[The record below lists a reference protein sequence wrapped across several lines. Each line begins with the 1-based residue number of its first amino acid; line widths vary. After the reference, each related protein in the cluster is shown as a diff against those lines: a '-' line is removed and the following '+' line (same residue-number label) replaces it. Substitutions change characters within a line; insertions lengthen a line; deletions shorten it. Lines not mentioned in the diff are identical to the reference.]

1 MEKNEI
7 IKSFQNVLSLEAK
20 ALQNLSN
27 SLSLSAESAHSTVF
41 LILQDIHASK
51 GKIICCGIGK
61 SALIAQKMV
70 ATFNSTGSPAAFLH
84 AAEGLHGDLGMIQK
98 EDRVILLSKSGN
110 TPEIKMI
117 LPHLQ
122 KLATKIY
129 GITANKDS
137 FLATHCNAI
146 IHTPMDTEACPNNL
160 APTTSTTLQ
169 LAVGDALAV
178 CLMQMR
184 GFSAEQFG
192 LYHPGGALGKQL
204 FLTAQELLR
213 KERPFV
219 LENAPLQEVI
229 LTISTNRLG
238 ATAVLDGKEKLVGL
252 ITDGDLRRML
262 QKHDSAKWG
271 KLTARDILFSF
282 PKTIDIHGL
291 ASEALAIF
299 EQYKINQLVVMQG
312 QVYKGILHWNDVM
325 GNYF

>member
-20 ALQNLSN
+20 ALENLSH
-27 SLSLSAESAHSTVF
+27 SLNISTESVHSAVF
-41 LILQDIHASK
+41 LILQDLYASK

-84 AAEGLHGDLGMIQK
+84 ATEGLHGDLGMIQK
-98 EDRVILLSKSGN
+98 EDCVILLSKSGN

-122 KLATKIY
+122 KLAAKIY
-129 GITANKDS
+129 GITANNNS

-146 IHTPMDTEACPNNL
+146 IHTPMDSEACPNNL

-169 LAVGDALAV
+169 LVVGDALAI

-192 LYHPGGALGKQL
+192 LYHPGGVLGKQL
-204 FLTAQELLR
+204 FLTARDLLR

-219 LENAPLQEVI
+219 LENASLQEII
-229 LTISTNRLG
+229 LTIS
-238 ATAVLDGKEKLVGL
+238 KY
-252 ITDGDLRRML
+252 I
-262 QKHDSAKWG
+262 
-271 KLTARDILFSF
+271 LTL
-282 PKTIDIHGL
+282 L
-291 ASEALAIF
+291 
-299 EQYKINQLVVMQG
+299 N
-312 QVYKGILHWNDVM
+312 
-325 GNYF
+325 